1 MRQHV
6 DCRYNCSEN
15 HGMIT
20 DILNQPSF
28 YIHKSKDIFI
38 QLIHVINFIWH
49 ALKLDIEMDS
59 LENKLY

>member
-28 YIHKSKDIFI
+28 YIRKSKDIFI

-49 ALKLDIEMDS
+49 ALKLDFEMGS